1 MFLFVGNF
9 NSVASDRKD
18 AFFLK
23 IRNNGRKDQNTPSVK
38 TCIKILFTD
47 MYKNIVPLP
56 EVSADPS
63 VGPQINTRSE
73 IGVGVG
79 VWVGE
84 YVRGV
89 WVYLSLRVLG
99 PLGSSLGP

>member
-1 MFLFVGNF
+1 MKER
-9 NSVASDRKD
+9 SKTT
-18 AFFLK
+18 
-23 IRNNGRKDQNTPSVK
+23 QSVK

-56 EVSADPS
+56 EVSVDPP
-63 VGPQINTRSE
+63 VGPQINTSSE

-79 VWVGE
+79 VCVGV

-89 WVYLSLRVLG
+89 GVYKC
-99 PLGSSLGP
+99 